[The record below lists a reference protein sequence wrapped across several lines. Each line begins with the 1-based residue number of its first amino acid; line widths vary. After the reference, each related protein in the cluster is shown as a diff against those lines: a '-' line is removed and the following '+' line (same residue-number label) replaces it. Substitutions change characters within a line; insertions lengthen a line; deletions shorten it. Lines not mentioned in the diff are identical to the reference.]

1 MAVMA
6 RQVSKKIKTNNR
18 IMITIKTPMGW
29 SFCCMYLEDIAD
41 RLTKVYGREV
51 LVSDYESQLESHDCD
66 FIVFGDKYHYKQ
78 D

>member
-1 MAVMA
+1 
-6 RQVSKKIKTNNR
+6 
-18 IMITIKTPMGW
+18 MGW
-29 SFCCMYLEDIAD
+29 SFSCMYMEDIAD

-66 FIVFGDKYHYKQ
+66 FIIFGDKYHYKQ